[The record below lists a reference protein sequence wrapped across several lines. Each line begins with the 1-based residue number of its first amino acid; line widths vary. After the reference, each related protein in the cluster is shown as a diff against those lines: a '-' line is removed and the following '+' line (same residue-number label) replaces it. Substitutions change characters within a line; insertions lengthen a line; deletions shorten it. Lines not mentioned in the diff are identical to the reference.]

1 MNAEDGC
8 CRHLSAGIEENAKNT
23 VDKRILVLQKDEKSN
38 IMSNDE
44 CTTQGCNLT
53 HKKESN

>member
-8 CRHLSAGIEENAKNT
+8 CRHLSADIEENAKNT

-38 IMSNDE
+38 IMRVDGH
-44 CTTQGCNLT
+44 TMKWVYLT
-53 HKKESN
+53 HKKRI